1 MQEKWTSIT
10 TDKASNGSR
19 ASDQPDLGDKRK
31 LPARQTVR
39 VTSLQQKSSQHPM
52 SGEMQGPNSK
62 RARMGVASAATRAA
76 AGMTAPGLS
85 ATAAFALALADIG
98 PLMTEI
104 IKAQAESNLQL
115 QQSVQTN
122 MFGNI
127 RATLTTLAAMGSSK
141 ESKLLDSKLRTLQ
154 ACSGHGDSLS
164 FVLFNFY
171 AKLDKNG
178 MTSNN
183 CGTGLCPLVSQ
194 CPAEQTQS
202 TSISP
207 PRTLLQQKP

>member
-52 SGEMQGPNSK
+52 LGEMQGPNSK
-62 RARMGVASAATRAA
+62 RARTGVASTATRAA

-127 RATLTTLAAMGSSK
+127 
-141 ESKLLDSKLRTLQ
+141 LDSKLRTLQ

-183 CGTGLCPLVSQ
+183 CGTGLCRLVSQ

>member
-1 MQEKWTSIT
+1 
-10 TDKASNGSR
+10 
-19 ASDQPDLGDKRK
+19 
-31 LPARQTVR
+31 
-39 VTSLQQKSSQHPM
+39 
-52 SGEMQGPNSK
+52 
-62 RARMGVASAATRAA
+62 
-76 AGMTAPGLS
+76 MTAPGLS

-154 ACSGHGDSLS
+154 AWARRLIEFCFIQL
-164 FVLFNFY
+164 
-171 AKLDKNG
+171 
-178 MTSNN
+178 
-183 CGTGLCPLVSQ
+183 LC
-194 CPAEQTQS
+194 QT
-202 TSISP
+202 
-207 PRTLLQQKP
+207 RQKWDDIE